1 VAASSPLIAGYLN
14 QAFGM
19 RATLFFVAI
28 LLVISAAIFAS
39 ADLKRTTDAEMR
51 SSGK

>member
-1 VAASSPLIAGYLN
+1 MAAISPLIAGYLY

-19 RATLFFVAI
+19 KATLFFVAV
-28 LLVISAAIFAS
+28 LFVISAGIFAS
-39 ADLKRTTDAEMR
+39 ADLKKTSDADMR